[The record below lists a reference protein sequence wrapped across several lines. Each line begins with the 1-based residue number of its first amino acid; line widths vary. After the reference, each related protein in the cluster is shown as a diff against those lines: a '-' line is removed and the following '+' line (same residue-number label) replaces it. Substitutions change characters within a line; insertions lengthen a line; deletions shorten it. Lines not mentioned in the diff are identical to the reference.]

1 MMEIKKYIVLL
12 FISFLLGA
20 CSNYNQIIKGDDY
33 QEKFRLANEMYEDK
47 NYDRCII
54 LYEQVYQHSPKTD
67 EGEVAYYR
75 LAKSYYQMEDFYMA
89 GYYFSAYI
97 QRFPYS
103 VKNEEALFLTA
114 LCSVQNSPEF
124 SLDQTETMTAINNV
138 QQFVDR
144 YPNSNLVDS
153 CNHVIDRL
161 RFKLELKEFEK
172 VKSYSKTQYFRAAV
186 SASDIFCA
194 NFPLSIFKEEANY
207 IAVINCASYALNS
220 IDSKKKERIEESIE
234 RYRNFAFEYPDSR
247 YIREL
252 DVLNRKIESELKLLT
267 EN

>member
-1 MMEIKKYIVLL
+1 MMMEIKKYIVLL

-33 QEKFRLANEMYEDK
+33 QEKFRLANEIYEDK

-161 RFKLELKEFEK
+161 RLKLEIKEFEK
-172 VKSYSKTQYFRAAV
+172 NKTIEMTKEQKKLFGIEKLNIKRSQIPAVTHVDYSARIQTVHKETNERYFKF
-186 SASDIFCA
+186 ITLY
-194 NFPLSIFKEEANY
+194 NFATFTLKKAHFFKILFPFLYALTMLSIQK
-207 IAVINCASYALNS
+207 
-220 IDSKKKERIEESIE
+220 
-234 RYRNFAFEYPDSR
+234 
-247 YIREL
+247 
-252 DVLNRKIESELKLLT
+252 LKLWVAF
-267 EN
+267 

>member
-1 MMEIKKYIVLL
+1 MKEIKNFLVVVL
-12 FISFLLGA
+12 ISFLLGA
-20 CSNYNQIIKGDDY
+20 CSNYNQILKGDDY
-33 QEKFRLANEMYEDK
+33 QGKFKLANEMYEDK

-114 LCSVQNSPEF
+114 LCSVQNSPEY
-124 SLDQTETMTAINNV
+124 SLDQTETLTAINNV

-161 RFKLELKEFEK
+161 RLKLEVKEFEK
-172 VKSYSKTQYFRAAV
+172 VKAYSRTQYFRAAV
-186 SASDIFCA
+186 TAADLFCD
-194 NFPLSIFKEEANY
+194 NFPLSNFKEETIY
-207 IAVINCASYALNS
+207 LAVKNSVSFALNS